1 MKVDINHAEKERIAL
16 KKLFRCVLVVLLG
29 KQWHLVMV
37 VQKVTVLGV
46 SLNIR

>member
-1 MKVDINHAEKERIAL
+1 MEKEHTAL
-16 KKLFRCVLVVLLG
+16 EELFHYVLIVLLG

-46 SLNIR
+46 SREIK